1 MLEHYRPYTRVV
13 ARFRSTIKNSA
24 PYTTHHNELSTK
36 TFPRQE
42 QTFKKNGQNPA
53 LGLLMISVA
62 LAQCPLVNVRHSGI
76 AGELALCS

>member
-1 MLEHYRPYTRVV
+1 MNYRPKHFLV
-13 ARFRSTIKNSA
+13 KNK
-24 PYTTHHNELSTK
+24 HL
-36 TFPRQE
+36 
-42 QTFKKNGQNPA
+42 KKNGQKPA